1 MKKYIK
7 YIMTLF
13 MVIIL
18 LFTYVTPIGH
28 AQADKEKITVTTTF
42 LVDIVEQLAPETFEV
57 VSIVPA
63 GGDPHTYTAT
73 ARNLKDITE
82 SDLVLFHGL
91 HFEAQMA
98 EVLDALPHTRSV
110 TAEFNNDQLISI
122 SEDSQEVDP
131 HYWFDID
138 LYKQSVLTTQQALV
152 EIYPEYK
159 ELVNKNTERYIE
171 ELDALN
177 QWIHEKVAEL
187 PVEQRILVTP
197 HDAFAYFAQAYD
209 FTVYAPQGISTE
221 SEVSNDAIIKTV
233 KFIVDNDVP
242 AIFLD
247 TTSNPQAME
256 KLQEG
261 VNQQDAEVVVVG
273 GEGQELFSDSLAA
286 TGQSNDNYIEMYQ
299 HNVSLI
305 VDHLI
310 R

>member
-1 MKKYIK
+1 MKKYLK
-7 YIMTLF
+7 YMLVLF
-13 MVIIL
+13 AAIIL
-18 LFTYVTPIGH
+18 LFTYLIPIGH
-28 AQADKEKITVTTTF
+28 AQKNKEKITVTTTF
-42 LVDIVEQLAPETFEV
+42 LVDIVEQLAPETFEL

-63 GGDPHTYTAT
+63 GGDPHSYTAT

-110 TAEFNNDQLISI
+110 TTDFNPDQLISF
-122 SEDSQEVDP
+122 SEGSQEVDP

-152 EIYPEYK
+152 EVYPEHK
-159 ELVNKNTERYIE
+159 ELVNENTERYIE
-171 ELDALN
+171 ELDALD
-177 QWIHEKVAEL
+177 QWVHEKVSEL

-197 HDAFAYFAQAYD
+197 HDAFAYFAQTYN

-221 SEVSNDAIIKTV
+221 SEVSNDAIINTV
-233 KFIVDNDVP
+233 KFIVDNEVP

-261 VNQQDAEVVVVG
+261 VNQQNAEVLVVD

-286 TGQSNDNYIEMYQ
+286 TGQPNDNYLEMYV